1 MFPSVRV
8 RALLL
13 VLLAVCGFVHV
24 GLHLADEPDASCDL
38 CLTLSALVLPDPGP
52 ALEPAPQPAGLAVL
66 DLPCLP
72 RSERLGLRS
81 SRAPPF

>member
-1 MFPSVRV
+1 MNPRVRV

-24 GLHLADEPDASCDL
+24 GAHLADEPDASCDL
-38 CLTLSALVLPDPGP
+38 CLTLSALVLPDPEP
-52 ALEPAPQPAGLAVL
+52 ALEPAPQPVGRQVVAPPSLSQA
-66 DLPCLP
+66 D
-72 RSERLGLRS
+72 RLGLRS